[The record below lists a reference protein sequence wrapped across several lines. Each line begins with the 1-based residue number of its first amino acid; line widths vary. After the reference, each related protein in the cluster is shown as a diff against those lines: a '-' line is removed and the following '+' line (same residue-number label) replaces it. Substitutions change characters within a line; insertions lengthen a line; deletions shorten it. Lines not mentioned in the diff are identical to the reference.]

1 MKKNILLKDYTSF
14 KIGGR
19 ARYFTEAKTKEDLI
33 KAIKAAEGLNLPFF
47 VIGKASNLLISSKGY
62 QGVLIL
68 NSIKGVRVSDTIEC
82 RSGEL
87 LSSLVS
93 TALREELK
101 GMEWAA
107 GIPGTVGGAVRGN
120 AGAFNQSMS
129 ESVEK
134 VKAYNAKEDKI
145 EYLSNKECEFS
156 YRESIFKRNTDLIIL
171 KAYIKL
177 KKGKRKQIE
186 GKIKE
191 YLDYRIKRQPY
202 QFPSAGSVFK
212 NFEGTIT
219 DKKLLEEFEELE
231 QFNKNKVIPAGYL
244 IDKCGLKGTKEGGAQ
259 ISEKQANFI
268 INFSDATSEDVLKLI
283 NLIKKKVK
291 DKFNIELKEE
301 IQYL

>member
-33 KAIKAAEGLNLPFF
+33 KAIKAAEGLDLPFF

>member
-107 GIPGTVGGAVRGN
+107 GIPGTIGGAVRGN